1 MQISYLA
8 IPLFAAVAAA
18 QNSTSLP
25 DLVAQL
31 PTCAA
36 DCLSEGASNAN
47 CTVTDFSC
55 ICENK
60 DSFLSGAA
68 TCVITS
74 SCTSEERNS
83 TSSPSRLQSI
93 AKMRRSCL
101 NFWIFLLTCYLC
113 RPHFPRNRHLPGRRR
128 RRFKLGPCLCI
139 CRRHIRSCHG
149 HLGRTG
155 RDGHPHG
162 RHGRD
167 GCRRIRSFRLVK
179 RPGHEQRSQHAR
191 RSYSSPRR
199 NPHDCIHD
207 ST

>member
-74 SCTSEERNS
+74 SCTSEERNNL
-83 TSSPSRLQSI
+83 TSL
-93 AKMRRSCL
+93 A
-101 NFWIFLLTCYLC
+101 TD
-113 RPHFPRNRHLPGRRR
+113 
-128 RRFKLGPCLCI
+128 I
-139 CRRHIRSCHG
+139 CQDVD
-149 HLGRTG
+149 
-155 RDGHPHG
+155 DG
-162 RHGRD
+162 
-167 GCRRIRSFRLVK
+167 
-179 RPGHEQRSQHAR
+179 A
-191 RSYSSPRR
+191 SSS
-199 NPHDCIHD
+199 DLA
-207 ST
+207 SASAVATSVLATASSEGMAAAATQMAGMGVMGVAAFAAFAL